1 MALNLAG
8 SRVLIT
14 GATSGIGRETALL
27 LSRVGCVVAVN
38 GRRTSR
44 LEDLISEIGFQG
56 RKAFAFPGDLTDSDV
71 AKKMVDEA
79 AETLGGIDICINS
92 AGLLLT
98 GPFAGVP
105 TDEIDRMIEI
115 NLRGVLSVSHAV
127 IPHLVY
133 AADNNEHHIADL
145 VNISSAAGRRVVKN
159 SAVYNA
165 TKWAVIGFSE
175 TLRMELA
182 DKRVRVG
189 LIEPGSVNTEIQNN
203 IRPEIRAIPRP
214 EFAGY
219 TKLEAIDIAEAILF
233 MVTRDRRAAV
243 NELLIRPSK
252 QVT

>member
-1 MALNLAG
+1 MSLNLSG

-27 LSRVGCVVAVN
+27 LSQLGCAVAVT
-38 GRRTSR
+38 GRRAGR
-44 LEDLISEIGFQG
+44 LEELILEIESAGG
-56 RKAFAFPGDLTDSDV
+56 TAFAIPGDLTDPSIARNV
-71 AKKMVDEA
+71 VDDA
-79 AETLGGIDICINS
+79 AEMLGGIDICINS

-115 NLRGVLSVSHAV
+115 NLRGVLTVSHAV
-127 IPHLVY
+127 IPHLVS
-133 AADNNEHHIADL
+133 AARNNENRIADL

-165 TKWAVIGFSE
+165 TKWAVIGFSD

-182 DKRVRVG
+182 DKGVRVG

-243 NELLIRPSK
+243 NELLIRPSE

>member
-1 MALNLAG
+1 MSLNLAG

-14 GATSGIGRETALL
+14 GATSGIGKETALL
-27 LSRVGCVVAVN
+27 LSKMGCVVAVN
-38 GRRTSR
+38 GRRASR
-44 LEDLISEIGFQG
+44 LEELVSEIDSSGS
-56 RKAFAFPGDLTDSDV
+56 KAFAFPGDLTDPDV
-71 AKKMVDEA
+71 AKNVVDGA

-115 NLRGVLSVSHAV
+115 NFRGVLSITHAV
-127 IPHLVY
+127 VPHLV
-133 AADNNEHHIADL
+133 AAASKNKHLIADL

-165 TKWAVIGFSE
+165 TKWAVIGFSD

-182 DKRVRVG
+182 DKGVRVG

-243 NELLIRPSK
+243 NELLIRPS
-252 QVT
+252 QQIT

>member
-1 MALNLAG
+1 MG
-8 SRVLIT
+8 GEVGI
-14 GATSGIGRETALL
+14 SGRSE
-27 LSRVGCVVAVN
+27 
-38 GRRTSR
+38 SR
-44 LEDLISEIGFQG
+44 LEEVISEREAREG
-56 RKAFAFPGDLTDSDV
+56 KAFAFQGDLADPDV
-71 AKKMVDEA
+71 AKNVVDSA
-79 AETLGGIDICINS
+79 AETMGGIDICINS

-105 TDEIDRMIEI
+105 RDEIDRMIEI
-115 NLRGVLSVSHAV
+115 NFRGVLSVSHAV
-127 IPHLVY
+127 IPHLVD
-133 AADNNEHHIADL
+133 AASKNKNLIADL

-233 MVTRDRRAAV
+233 MVTRDSRAAV
-243 NELLIRPSK
+243 NELLIRPSE
-252 QVT
+252 QIT

>member
-1 MALNLAG
+1 MSLNLAD
-8 SRVLIT
+8 SKVLIT

-27 LSRVGCVVAVN
+27 FSRMGCVVAVN

-44 LEDLISEIGFQG
+44 LEELMSEIDSNGN
-56 RKAFAFPGDLTDSDV
+56 RAFAFPGDLSDTEV
-71 AKKMVDEA
+71 ARKLVDDA

-98 GPFAGVP
+98 GPFAGAP

-115 NLRGVLSVSHAV
+115 NLRAVLSVTHAA
-127 IPHLVY
+127 IPHLVT
-133 AADNNEHHIADL
+133 AAEKNRNLIADL

-165 TKWAVIGFSE
+165 TKWAIIGFSD

-182 DKRVRVG
+182 SKRVRVG
-189 LIEPGSVNTEIQNN
+189 LIEPGSVNTEIQEN

-214 EFAGY
+214 EFTGY
-219 TKLEAIDIAEAILF
+219 TKLEATDIAEAILF
-233 MVTRDRRAAV
+233 MVTRDRHAAV
-243 NELLIRPSK
+243 NELLIRPSE
-252 QVT
+252 QIT